1 MRKLAFIL
9 ALGAA
14 ASMLA
19 AVPRVVAHR
28 GYHRAEGS
36 AQNSIRALVKAD
48 SIGAYGSEFDV
59 WLSADNKLYVNHNR
73 DINGIVIETSTSEA
87 IDTCHLVN
95 GELIPTLDAY
105 LDAAKGLKTMLVLEL
120 KPHTDSAREDVAIPM
135 ILDAVAERG
144 LEDRMIYITFSRNA
158 FDKFAAATTRPV
170 QFLTSVAPEEIA
182 AAAAK
187 AKAPLG
193 ADFNLSAFRKNPQWI
208 TAFQS
213 AGRDV
218 NVWTVDKPEDLQWC
232 IEQGV
237 DFITTNEPE
246 LTARMISEH
255 QK

>member
-1 MRKLAFIL
+1 MRKLAFFL
-9 ALGAA
+9 ALATA
-14 ASMLA
+14 ASMFA

-87 IDTCHLVN
+87 IDTCHLSN

-105 LDAAKGLKTMLVLEL
+105 LDAGKDLKTMLVLEL
-120 KPHTDSAREDVAIPM
+120 KPHADTAREDVAIPM
-135 ILDAVAERG
+135 ILKAVADRG

-187 AKAPLG
+187 ARAPLG
-193 ADFNLSAFRKNPQWI
+193 ADYNLSAFRKNPQWI
-208 TAFQS
+208 TDFQS

-232 IEQGV
+232 IEHGV

-246 LTARMISEH
+246 LTAKLISEH